1 MNNFQYFE
9 ESSLEESFVYKTF
22 NNINN
27 VLDTMVQSVFAG
39 VKVKPEIIQ
48 EQLLIIKRS
57 RISPLS
63 DRVIEAYMRGD
74 IEIIINPKGVKV
86 PTAIPFVVRK
96 VSTGGLI
103 ATIFLS
109 SYATVKTD
117 MDGYLESVDIAP
129 KVLYSLMESAYI
141 AFNHHAYPNKMLRST
156 VLEKLTMEVYTKMVM
171 RVINRD
177 FSLTIDK
184 DLHDSVMFAVAK
196 FYLTRVWENKNE
208 EVVNTHVLSICVNP
222 NLSAIQSM
230 LDMYNSAN
238 IKDISDLLK
247 FLSTVS
253 HRLEKLNIR
262 FFMERY
268 ISTYNTSAILSLDYL
283 PYVFYVITSTLTGN
297 FLVSQAIISDITK
310 NMKNINSYYTELNR
324 LV

>member
-103 ATIFLS
+103 GTIFLS
-109 SYATVKTD
+109 
-117 MDGYLESVDIAP
+117 
-129 KVLYSLMESAYI
+129 
-141 AFNHHAYPNKMLRST
+141 
-156 VLEKLTMEVYTKMVM
+156 
-171 RVINRD
+171 
-177 FSLTIDK
+177 
-184 DLHDSVMFAVAK
+184 
-196 FYLTRVWENKNE
+196 
-208 EVVNTHVLSICVNP
+208 
-222 NLSAIQSM
+222 
-230 LDMYNSAN
+230 
-238 IKDISDLLK
+238 
-247 FLSTVS
+247 
-253 HRLEKLNIR
+253 
-262 FFMERY
+262 
-268 ISTYNTSAILSLDYL
+268 
-283 PYVFYVITSTLTGN
+283 
-297 FLVSQAIISDITK
+297 
-310 NMKNINSYYTELNR
+310 
-324 LV
+324 